1 MGLNWKQLTDNK
13 AMKNY
18 VEDDFLMISGIQHFL
33 FCKRQWAL
41 IHIEQQWQENV
52 LTLEGQFLHEKA
64 DQPLLREKR
73 GEKLIVRAL
82 PVHSYSLGVTGIC
95 DVVEF
100 IQDKNGTPVLDY
112 PGNYNVIP
120 VEYKR
125 GKPKND
131 LSDTMQL
138 AAQAICLE
146 EMLLC
151 NKINVAYVYYHEIRH
166 REEIALTE
174 EIRNELKRNIEEMHS
189 YFARKWTPKVK
200 TGSFCK
206 RCSLFD
212 LCLPELNKNKS
223 VKSYLERK
231 LKE

>member
-1 MGLNWKQLTDNK
+1 MN
-13 AMKNY
+13 NY

-52 LTLEGQFLHEKA
+52 LTVEGQFLHEKA
-64 DQPLLREKR
+64 DQPGLREKR
-73 GEKLIVRAL
+73 GDKIIVRAL

-100 IQDKNGTPVLDY
+100 IRNSNGTPILDY

-125 GKPKND
+125 GKPKTD

-166 REEIALTE
+166 REEIKLTD
-174 EIRNELKRNIEEMHS
+174 EIRNELKQNIEEMHQ
-189 YFARKWTPKVK
+189 YFSRKWTPKVK
-200 TGSFCK
+200 PGSFCK
-206 RCSLFD
+206 RCSLID

>member
-52 LTLEGQFLHEKA
+52 LTMEGQFLHEKA
-64 DQPLLREKR
+64 DQPELREKR

-82 PVHSYSLGVTGIC
+82 PVHSYLLGVTGIC

-100 IQDKNGTPVLDY
+100 IQDNDGTPILDY

-125 GKPKND
+125 GKPKTD

-151 NKINVAYVYYHEIRH
+151 DKINVAYVYYHEIRH
-166 REEIALTE
+166 REEITLTDE
-174 EIRNELKRNIEEMHS
+174 VRNELKQNIEEMHQ
-189 YFARKWTPKVK
+189 YFSRKWTPKVK

-223 VKSYLERK
+223 VKGYLERK

>member
-1 MGLNWKQLTDNK
+1 MGLNWNQLTDNK

-41 IHIEQQWQENV
+41 IHVEQQWQENV
-52 LTLEGQFLHEKA
+52 LTLEGQFLHEKT

-82 PVHSYSLGVTGIC
+82 PVHSYSLGVIGIC

-100 IQDKNGTPVLDY
+100 IQDNNGTPILDY
-112 PGNYNVIP
+112 PGNNNVIP

-125 GKPKND
+125 GKPKTD

-138 AAQAICLE
+138 AAQAISLE

-166 REEIALTE
+166 REEITLTD
-174 EIRNELKRNIEEMHS
+174 EICNELKQNIEEMHQ
-189 YFARKWTPKVK
+189 YFSRKWTPKVK

>member
-1 MGLNWKQLTDNK
+1 
-13 AMKNY
+13 MKMFN
-18 VEDDFLMISGIQHFL
+18 EDDFLMISGIQHFL

-52 LTLEGQFLHEKA
+52 LTMEGQFLHEKA
-64 DQPLLREKR
+64 DQPGLREKR
-73 GEKLIVRAL
+73 GDKIIVRAL

-95 DVVEF
+95 DIVEF
-100 IQDKNGTPVLDY
+100 IRNSNGTPILDY

-125 GKPKND
+125 GKPKTD

-166 REEIALTE
+166 REEIKLTD
-174 EIRNELKRNIEEMHS
+174 EIRNELKQNIEEMHQ
-189 YFARKWTPKVK
+189 YFSRKWTPKVK
-200 TGSFCK
+200 PGSFCK
-206 RCSLFD
+206 RCSLID